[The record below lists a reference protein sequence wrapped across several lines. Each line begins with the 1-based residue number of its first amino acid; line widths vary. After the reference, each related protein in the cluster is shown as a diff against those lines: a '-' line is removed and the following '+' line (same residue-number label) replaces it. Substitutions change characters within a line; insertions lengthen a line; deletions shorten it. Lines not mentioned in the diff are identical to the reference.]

1 MSLLKVRTT
10 IVTIIKSAAKG
21 GDISTKTLIEALRK
35 DYAAIISTAQSEL
48 ETIALT
54 KIVNEVARRRVR
66 EVPGQSELFGGYS
79 GIWQTIVVKSRGP
92 DGKLRYEPKAIN
104 VASPEEVEAW
114 LQEHT
119 QPSGSTWDWASGIPC
134 SLSPQSARE
143 IFWYAPYARGCKE
156 GWWGQGRHYRQP
168 PG

>member
-1 MSLLKVRTT
+1 MSLLQVRTT
-10 IVTIIKSAAKG
+10 INKIINSAAKG

-35 DYAAIISTAQSEL
+35 DYAVIISAAQSEL

-66 EVPGQSELFGGYS
+66 EVPGQSELLGGYS

-92 DGKLRYEPKAIN
+92 DGKLRYERKAIN
-104 VASPEEVEAW
+104 VATPEEVEGW

-119 QPSGSTWDWASGIPC
+119 QTRRSQPEKFAGMRRMLEDARNVGGANGATIGSLLAEKRR
-134 SLSPQSARE
+134 RE
-143 IFWYAPYARGCKE
+143 LAAE
-156 GWWGQGRHYRQP
+156 
-168 PG
+168 

>member
-66 EVPGQSELFGGYS
+66 EPGQSELFGGYS

-119 QPSGSTWDWASGIPC
+119 QTRRSQPEKFSGMRRMLEDARKVGGAKGATIG
-134 SLSPQSARE
+134 SLLAEKRRRE
-143 IFWYAPYARGCKE
+143 LAAE
-156 GWWGQGRHYRQP
+156 
-168 PG
+168 